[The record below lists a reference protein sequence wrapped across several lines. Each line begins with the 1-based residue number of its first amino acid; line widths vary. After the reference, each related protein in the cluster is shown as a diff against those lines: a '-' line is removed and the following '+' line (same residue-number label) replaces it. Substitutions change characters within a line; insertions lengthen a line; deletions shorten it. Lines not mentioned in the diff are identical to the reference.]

1 MTSIQSMTD
10 AVAEIDR
17 NQDAMAGAEIDKFA
31 KSGSSFRKQAE
42 RTAGLLLDAGLTRDK
57 FPDTFK
63 QGHPLCECFKGLV
76 IPTLLKGQQ
85 KKLKSTKPERKDWS
99 EDAKKEYDQLV
110 TLEIRRPYKALMGW
124 LEYVAALR
132 NGAVAQ
138 GTSPRNKAEKT
149 ERSADQRTVGAMH
162 YLRKQNSPDEPT
174 QAQVDRAKFFTEM
187 LHEYCARFGTHEV
200 KQMDTAM
207 TNGWC
212 SAGITLKKTKS
223 K

>member
-31 KSGSSFRKQAE
+31 KQGSNFRKQAE
-42 RTAGLLLDAGLTRDK
+42 KTATLLIDAGLPRNK

-63 QGHPLCECFKGLV
+63 QGHPLCECFKDLV
-76 IPTLLKGQQ
+76 IPTRPKAEQ
-85 KKLKSTKPERKDWS
+85 KRLKSTKPERKDWS
-99 EDAKKEYDQLV
+99 EDAKKAYDQLV
-110 TLEIRRPYKALMGW
+110 TVEIRRPYKALMAW
-124 LEYVAALR
+124 LEHVEAQR

-138 GTSPRNKAEKT
+138 GSSPRNKADKT
-149 ERSADQRTVGAMH
+149 EWSADQRTVGAMH

-174 QAQVDRAKFFTEM
+174 QAQVDRAKFFTEV
-187 LHEYCARFGTHEV
+187 LHEYCERFGTHEV

-212 SAGITLKKTKS
+212 SAGITLKKTK
-223 K
+223 